1 MSSRFVSA
9 GQIDAGTGDAVSP
22 PLATTTTTQDTSS
35 SSRKQ
40 AEWAAVQAQLDAEKK
55 QREEAAR
62 ADTTGAPQQSLFD
75 VLQAN
80 KAAKQA
86 AFEEAN
92 RIRNQF
98 RALDDDE
105 IEFLDGVR
113 ASSRMEEQRRAADLE
128 EGLRAFRAAQAATTT
143 AAAAPRDEGQGEGGW
158 NEASQEELGA
168 ADEWAVSSRK
178 RKREKEKVIKGIKR
192 RTSSTGKDAEHS
204 GAAEKPSSSQGHSS
218 KEGEAASAKANSP
231 AVKPV
236 LKSTVGI
243 TAAAPKAKPKA
254 GLVDYGSDDDSD

>member
-1 MSSRFVSA
+1 MASRFVSA

-22 PLATTTTTQDTSS
+22 PRATTTQDPSS
-35 SSRKQ
+35 SAVSSRKQ

-55 QREEAAR
+55 QREEAQR
-62 ADTTGAPQQSLFD
+62 AANADVGPNGERSLYD

-92 RIRNQF
+92 KIRNQF

-113 ASSRMEEQRRAADLE
+113 ENSRQEEERRRIEIE
-128 EGLRAFRAAQAATTT
+128 EGLKAFREAQAKGAHQ
-143 AAAAPRDEGQGEGGW
+143 APQDDDEGW
-158 NEASQEELGA
+158 NEATQELGGGG
-168 ADEWAVSSRK
+168 DEWAVSSRK

-192 RTSSTGKDAEHS
+192 RTSSLGKDGEH
-204 GAAEKPSSSQGHSS
+204 GAAEKPPASQSRS
-218 KEGEAASAKANSP
+218 NKGEETRSAKENGLPEKP
-231 AVKPV
+231 AEKDAA
-236 LKSTVGI
+236 
-243 TAAAPKAKPKA
+243 TAVPAAPAAKPKA
-254 GLVDYGSDDDSD
+254 GLVDYGSDDDSE